1 MLTSTGSGVAWTTPS
16 SSGGGTGTVTSVS
29 VSGSSPITAS
39 VSSATT
45 TPAISISH
53 ASSGV
58 TAGTYGTRSTIPSIT
73 VNATGHVTSVT
84 QTAIGADTTFN
95 IYTSGTATSF
105 QSLNSTGTTHVN
117 CFASAREWIFASNAA
132 VTGSTLRLDPNKYA
146 LVGYETSNGSYR
158 LQVNGAIYATSGTIA
173 TSDARY
179 KTNVQPIANALDLVE
194 KLEPVS
200 FDWKE
205 HPVHN
210 FQDGTSVGFLAQA
223 VEQAMQDRPYLN
235 AIVRTNHCTLPD
247 GSKEEFKGIAE
258 GNLVSIL
265 TAALKELTAEYR
277 STVQQMEQQ
286 MAELTETVMQLGQ
299 RLSKLEGA

>member
-1 MLTSTGSGVAWTTPS
+1 M
-16 SSGGGTGTVTSVS
+16 TSVS

-95 IYTSGTATSF
+95 IYTSGTATNF

-117 CFASAREWIFASNAA
+117 CFASAREWAFASNAA